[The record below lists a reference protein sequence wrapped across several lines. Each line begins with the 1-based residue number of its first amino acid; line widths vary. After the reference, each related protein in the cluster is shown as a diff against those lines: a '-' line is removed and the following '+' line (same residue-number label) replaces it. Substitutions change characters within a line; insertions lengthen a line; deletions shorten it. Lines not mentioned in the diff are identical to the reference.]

1 MCATQ
6 SETSCTT
13 RRGETR
19 CVRTPLQVLVLYCTV
34 LYCTV
39 LYQLQVCGAG
49 CRTTEGAEECR
60 EEEVDTLQEV
70 PQEICDIIPH
80 KICQPV
86 TRLVPALKPSQ
97 ECAMVPSEVCS
108 INYGN
113 KRVVEKPLKT
123 EWCLDQ
129 DSQL

>member
-1 MCATQ
+1 MRHAVGDVLHHQAGGDSLCQDAPAGT
-6 SETSCTT
+6 CT
-13 RRGETR
+13 
-19 CVRTPLQVLVLYCTV
+19 VPYCTV
-34 LYCTV
+34 LY
-39 LYQLQVCGAG
+39 LLQVCGAG

>member
-1 MCATQ
+1 M
-6 SETSCTT
+6 
-13 RRGETR
+13 
-19 CVRTPLQVLVLYCTV
+19 
-34 LYCTV
+34 
-39 LYQLQVCGAG
+39 CGAG

-97 ECAMVPSEVCS
+97 ECAMVPSEVCTM
-108 INYGN
+108 NYD
-113 KRVVEKPLKT
+113 KKKVVRKPLRT
-123 EWCLDQ
+123 EWCLEREGEA
-129 DSQL
+129 